1 MDTMKSRLFGRENV
15 LREIVAGVLAPEP
28 VSYSLVG
35 TKLVGKSS
43 ILNHLASTD
52 GSLSNDIYADMRPP
66 RYDDGNR
73 IIVTKIDCDWAEAQQ
88 DLLGYLYVRLYHE
101 VHVVNNIPLN
111 EARINAQASDPLR
124 IWQIAR
130 QLSQMEYRLVILMDN
145 FDRAFEQQLIKMES
159 VDELRPL
166 TLEVA
171 LVVATEQPL
180 HDLDRQLAASPL
192 FNVMEQLFIG
202 LLDAE
207 AANAWMDAYCQQF
220 PALISMRDELLCLT
234 GNHPYLLR
242 RVQDI
247 LPEVRQILTPGQ
259 ELGPEHAALIRLRLA
274 EHGRLLFAM
283 LWRKLQRPPEP
294 IQPAMTQALVARI
307 VAAPLP
313 PSQTPRAQLS
323 ILNWLINQAIVVYG
337 QDGYRI
343 FSPLFTEYLEGRV
356 GNQGKE
362 RQTIR
367 IAAAQRSTTE
377 DDEPIYAQL
386 TKIEAGLLRYFQA
399 NPGVLIPAQQLL
411 GDVWNRPDATPR
423 RVQEGIRR
431 LRLQLEIAHP
441 PVGVIENERGRGY
454 RFVPTRQSH

>member
-1 MDTMKSRLFGRENV
+1 MDAMKNRLFGRETV
-15 LREIVAGVLAPEP
+15 LREIVAGALAPEP

-43 ILNHLASTD
+43 ILNHLASNEGPLISD
-52 GSLSNDIYADMRPP
+52 AHADLRPP

-88 DLLGYLYVRLYHE
+88 DLLGYLYARLYHE
-101 VHVVNNIPLN
+101 VHVLNNIPLD

-130 QLSQMEYRLVILMDN
+130 QLNQMDYRLVILMDN

-192 FNVMEQLFIG
+192 FNVMEQIFIG
-202 LLDAE
+202 LLGAV
-207 AANAWMDAYCQQF
+207 AANAWMDAYCQHF
-220 PALISMRDELLCLT
+220 PALTNLRDELLRLT
-234 GNHPYLLR
+234 GSHPYLLR

-247 LPEVRQILTPGQ
+247 LPEVRQMLTPEQ
-259 ELGPEHAALIRLRLA
+259 ALGPEQAALIHLRLA

-294 IQPAMTQALVARI
+294 IRPETAQALIARL
-307 VAAPLP
+307 VDSPLP
-313 PSQTPRAQLS
+313 PSQTPREQLAV
-323 ILNWLINQAIVVYG
+323 LNWLINQAMVVYG
-337 QDGYRI
+337 PDVCRI
-343 FSPLFTEYLEGRV
+343 FSPLFAEYLEGRV
-356 GNQGKE
+356 GGHTQA
-362 RQTIR
+362 RQAVHSTAAPRTI
-367 IAAAQRSTTE
+367 AE
-377 DDEPIYAQL
+377 DDDPIYTQL

-411 GDVWNRPDATPR
+411 DDVWNRPDATPR

-431 LRLQLEIAHP
+431 LRLQLETADP